1 MIGMPV
7 ASINAGTIRKPPP
20 MPKNPD
26 IVPVTRPR
34 PTMAGRLVKLILTSG
49 KPSRARVFSISI
61 AMTSITSA
69 NNASSL
75 CPSSI
80 LPRIEPPKAP
90 AIPAAANISAHDHTT
105 VPPRAWLDRLTA
117 ALAATA
123 IALVPIATWGS
134 PTPTT

>member
-1 MIGMPV
+1 
-7 ASINAGTIRKPPP
+7 

-26 IVPVTRPR
+26 MVPVTRPR
-34 PTMAGRLVKLILTSG
+34 PMMAGRLVKLILTSG
-49 KPSRARVFSISI
+49 RPSRARVLSISI

-69 NNASSL
+69 NNASRL

-90 AIPAAANISAHDHTT
+90 ATPAAANISAHDHTT